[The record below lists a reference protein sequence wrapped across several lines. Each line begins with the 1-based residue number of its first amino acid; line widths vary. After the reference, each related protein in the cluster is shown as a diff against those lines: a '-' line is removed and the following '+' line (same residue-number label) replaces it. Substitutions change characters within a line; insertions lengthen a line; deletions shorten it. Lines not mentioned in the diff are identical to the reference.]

1 MLSNCVV
8 TNNNIPV
15 FQTFFNKVV
24 TEVIKGKISLW
35 LMIRSM
41 VYKSRQKV
49 LNELFVFALLLL
61 H

>member
-49 LNELFVFALLLL
+49 LNELFVFALLLS